1 MTRLLILGRTGQ
13 LAKALAAA
21 ATESGGGDITCA
33 GSAEADLSRRGAVS
47 ALIDD
52 LNPDLVVNAAA
63 YTAVDDAERNP
74 DLAFA
79 VNAEGAEE
87 AALAARRNGAR
98 YVLISTDH
106 VFGGDGRVGPFS
118 EQDATAPVNA
128 YGRTKLEGERRVS
141 AAYPEAA
148 IARTSALF
156 SGGGADFPSAIW
168 RLAESR
174 DVLRVVSDQLTAP
187 TYAHD
192 LASQLLA
199 LARHPEAEGLFHLVG
214 APFTDWASLAKAAL
228 DISRSAGGPTAQ
240 VEPVS
245 SSEFPMI
252 ARRPSD
258 SRLGG
263 TRFDQLTG
271 LDRADWRNGLAP
283 AFAAWRSMAGR

>member
-21 ATESGGGDITCA
+21 ATEAGGVDITCA

-79 VNAEGAEE
+79 INAEGAEE

-98 YVLISTDH
+98 YVLVSTDH
-106 VFGGDGRVGPFS
+106 VFGGDGRIGPFN

-214 APFTDWASLAKAAL
+214 APFTDWATLAKAAL

-271 LDRADWRNGLAP
+271 LGRADWRDGLAP
-283 AFAAWRSMAGR
+283 AFAAWRNMAGR